1 MATDNNKITDPE
13 VFDDFDDL
21 DDEIDY
27 NDENAELL
35 VDTFEGCTRHI
46 EYKCPCGKGRIVE
59 ERVMGFGD
67 YWAMIKCRRCKKK
80 YEIKTGCGHIWELE
94 EK

>member
-1 MATDNNKITDPE
+1 MDKEKD
-13 VFDDFDDL
+13 VVLDDDFDD
-21 DDEIDY
+21 DFDEIDY
-27 NDENAELL
+27 NDQNAVKL
-35 VDTFEGCTRHI
+35 VDTMEGCTRHI

-59 ERVMGFGD
+59 ERVVGFGD
-67 YWAMIKCRRCKKK
+67 YWAMIKCRTCKKK